1 MPQTTQI
8 QHSVPSKPHKSKEI
22 IMNSTE
28 QKSNN
33 TAARQVAETQPDTAQ
48 KLNELAQAMFQEL
61 GVMCQRRRALEEEL
75 TAVDR
80 RISDLNSEIQ
90 GVGAALST
98 IVGKAAQYS

>member
-1 MPQTTQI
+1 
-8 QHSVPSKPHKSKEI
+8 
-22 IMNSTE
+22 MNSAE
-28 QKSNN
+28 QKPNR
-33 TAARQVAETQPDTAQ
+33 TAAKPAAETHPDTAQ